1 LSLLR
6 IEEVR
11 EGLRPEY
18 RYLRA
23 VPRREQQFR
32 RLAPWRWES
41 TLAAERP
48 RSFSRGLWADVRHL
62 LLGSPLATA
71 QEGQQRL
78 SKIKALAVLASDAL
92 SSVAYA
98 TEEILWVLVA
108 ASQAFISLAL
118 PVAIAIVG
126 LLLVVVVSYRQTVLA
141 YPQGGG
147 AYSVAKDNL
156 DARVALFAAAALLID
171 YVLTVAVSIS
181 AGTLA
186 IISAFPEIEEYR
198 LQIAIGLLGL
208 LAFVH
213 LRGLREAGTIFAIP
227 TYFFILMFFLMI
239 FVGLARVGLGQTEGS
254 VTALR
259 SSGDLLGSMG
269 LAGVLLLLHAFSSG
283 AVALTGVEAIAD
295 GVRVFKRP
303 EAQNAVTTTAWMGGI
318 LGFLFIGSAVLAIVY
333 GVVPSED
340 ESVISKV
347 GRLVFGNDTPLYYL
361 LQAATMLILVMAA
374 NTAFNDFPRLLALLA
389 RDDVLPHRFAFRGDR
404 LVFSQGIIALAVLA
418 AGLLVLFRADTHQLI
433 PLYAVGVFIA
443 FTISQSGM
451 VRHWWR
457 GREKSWRHAMAI
469 NAVGALTTAVVA
481 VIIAS
486 EKFMD
491 GAWAVLIVIPL
502 VFLMLQRIAA
512 YFERFHNQLRIDHAV
527 MRAQTS
533 LPPDHTVVL
542 PIGDLNKVSLQALQ
556 YACTLSSNVIAVHV
570 VTEED
575 EDIEGLER
583 RWSELVPDVPIA
595 IIQSS
600 YRSFLAPLMAF
611 IDSLPVARREPLTVV
626 VPEFVP
632 KHRWHW
638 LLHNRV
644 APRLRA
650 ALRSRPGTVVV
661 EVPQHLR

>member
-1 LSLLR
+1 LRDTSPTTGDSQPSRPEPLPLDGLRNRHRPLSLLR
-6 IEEVR
+6 IAEVR
-11 EGLRPEY
+11 EGLRPEH

-23 VPRREQQFR
+23 VPREDQQFR
-32 RLAPWRWES
+32 HIGPWRWES
-41 TLAAERP
+41 TQAAERP
-48 RSFSRGLWADVRHL
+48 RSFSGWFWSTVRHL
-62 LLGSPLATA
+62 LFGSPLATA

-78 SKIKALAVLASDAL
+78 SKFKALAVLASDAL

-118 PVAIAIVG
+118 PVAIAIAA

-156 DARVALFAAAALLID
+156 DARVALVAAAALLID

-181 AGTLA
+181 AGTFA

-198 LQIAIGLLGL
+198 VQVAIGL
-208 LAFVH
+208 
-213 LRGLREAGTIFAIP
+213 
-227 TYFFILMFFLMI
+227 
-239 FVGLARVGLGQTEGS
+239 VGLVRVGLGDTSGS

-259 SSGDLLGSMG
+259 SSGDILGTMG

-283 AVALTGVEAIAD
+283 AVALTGVEAIAN

-347 GRLVFGNDTPLYYL
+347 GRLVFGNDTLLYYL

-389 RDDVLPHRFAFRGDR
+389 RDDLLPRRFAYRGDR
-404 LVFSQGIIALAVLA
+404 LVFSQGIIALAALA
-418 AGLLVLFRADTHQLI
+418 AGLLILFNADTHQLI
-433 PLYAVGVFIA
+433 PLYAIGVFIA

-457 GREKSWRHAMAI
+457 KRERGWRHAMSI
-469 NAVGALTTAVVA
+469 NALGALTTGVVA
-481 VIIAS
+481 VIVAS

-512 YFERFHNQLRIDHAV
+512 YFERFHNQLRIDHDVVLAKT
-527 MRAQTS
+527 A
-533 LPPDHTVVL
+533 LPADHTVVL
-542 PIGDLNKVSLQALQ
+542 PIWDLNKVSLLAVQ
-556 YACTLSSNVIAVHV
+556 YACTLSSNAIAVHV
-570 VTEED
+570 VTEEG
-575 EDIEGLER
+575 EDIEDLER
-583 RWSELVPDVPIA
+583 RWSEVVPNVPIA
-595 IIQSS
+595 IIQSA
-600 YRSFLAPLMAF
+600 YRSFLAPFMAF
-611 IDSLPVARREPLTVV
+611 IDALPIRRTEPLTVV

-632 KHRWHW
+632 RHWWHW

-650 ALRSRPGTVVV
+650 ALHSRPGTVVV